1 MQLVHRTSLPSRS
14 HPLVPTPPLH
24 THFRRLGPV
33 QAGFCPSFSCY
44 CFLVFLAPAPYYPV
58 LYFFSSPCCLT
69 NLHRPVYAPTDRYE
83 AQAGR
88 YWDLFYRRNAT
99 KFFKDRHYLHKE
111 FPALARGPAT
121 LLEVGCGVGNTVFP
135 LLEINPALK
144 IYCCDFAPSAIELV
158 RQNPMYKASGG
169 AVEAFVADITSDFLA
184 APQSEGG
191 CGVPDSGCDLATMIF
206 VLSAIHPQRMAAA
219 IHNVARCLRPGSG
232 RLLFRDYA
240 EGDLAQERLAGG
252 DRPKRLGPNFYVR
265 GDGTRCYYF
274 TQPEVLSLFM
284 AAGFTCDSVTL
295 HERTVVNH
303 KRDIAMDRRWLQ
315 AIFTLRQYQPPP
327 IPLKELLGQ
336 PAPSYTHQQPHQHNE
351 QRHAELAAEA
361 PRWAGRGG
369 DAASNGDVNSKSSG
383 MDVDANVHPLTTALA
398 AALPS
403 LGGGT
408 AGVASGLYTG
418 SWLTG
423 AAGRLASHLA
433 AGPGQPSGRALLP
446 ETLDSAE
453 DLRAQLSPYN
463 QLNYLKRHQHSPR
476 HHLEGQL
483 RSQDIEVSGGSSRI
497 CDGVAEG
504 GMGQIHV
511 DGGGSAPM
519 EGLEC
524 RQGKSRGGG
533 SSEDAFGN
541 EDGGGMSLESELEAE
556 FFATIGR
563 DSAEV
568 VAEEVAATGAALSRV
583 RLADVAEIA
592 TAHHLRKPQAAP
604 ESSAFGSGG
613 GGGGGGGLCSGG
625 LQQSAATPHHPS
637 GPPSGLTPHLL
648 DIEVPVAVGVSFRC
662 LLNAPQLLPT
672 GVSPATMALAR
683 ILLAS
688 SRMLAGRC
696 ALQLGP
702 ARLAAAAVEPSLLSA
717 SVLPAMAAV
726 RGSARRVVVSEAGR
740 ERLAAAAADLRQN
753 AHLVVIER
761 LRLMLLDWAAA
772 PPDGGSVATA
782 AVTGAAGYTYVQ
794 GAVRQIRDI
803 LQINPTGYDL
813 VYAADPLSDVT
824 AAFVNA
830 AGTHGSVPIGTITGE
845 VAIEAA
851 RGLFNIAGQLV
862 AGGRGTQTPGAAAPE
877 AQLLYGAAE
886 RQGLLLLCVPGA
898 WAATHGVGFAALA
911 AVCGWELL
919 VPEQL
924 AELYG
929 ADVAAAADLGCTAL
943 AFRKRAGTSA
953 ATA

>member
-1 MQLVHRTSLPSRS
+1 
-14 HPLVPTPPLH
+14 
-24 THFRRLGPV
+24 
-33 QAGFCPSFSCY
+33 
-44 CFLVFLAPAPYYPV
+44 
-58 LYFFSSPCCLT
+58 
-69 NLHRPVYAPTDRYE
+69 
-83 AQAGR
+83 
-88 YWDLFYRRNAT
+88 
-99 KFFKDRHYLHKE
+99 
-111 FPALARGPAT
+111 
-121 LLEVGCGVGNTVFP
+121 
-135 LLEINPALK
+135 
-144 IYCCDFAPSAIELV
+144 
-158 RQNPMYKASGG
+158 MYDSSGG
-169 AVEAFVADITSDFLA
+169 AVHAFVADITSDFLA

-219 IHNVARCLRPGSG
+219 IHNVAKCLRPGSG

-274 TQPEVLSLFM
+274 SQPEVLSLFK

-315 AIFTLRQYQPPP
+315 AIFTLRQHQPPP

-336 PAPSYTHQQPHQHNE
+336 PAPSYTHHHHQQQPHHQH
-351 QRHAELAAEA
+351 HHVELAAEA

-369 DAASNGDVNSKSSG
+369 DAASNGDINSESSG
-383 MDVDANVHPLTTALA
+383 MDVDADVHHPPTTTLA

-403 LGGGT
+403 LGAT
-408 AGVASGLYTG
+408 AGVASGLYAG

-463 QLNYLKRHQHSPR
+463 QLNHLKRHQNSPR

-483 RSQDIEVSGGSSRI
+483 RNQDVEVSRESSRT
-497 CDGVAEG
+497 CDDVAEG
-504 GMGQIHV
+504 GMGQMQM
-511 DGGGSAPM
+511 DGGGSAAM

-524 RQGKSRGGG
+524 RQDKSKG
-533 SSEDAFGN
+533 SDSHEDASEN
-541 EDGGGMSLESELEAE
+541 EDGGGMSLENELEAE

-592 TAHHLRKPQAAP
+592 AAHLLPTPAPAPTAAA
-604 ESSAFGSGG
+604 SGRGVG
-613 GGGGGGGLCSGG
+613 GVGDGLSSGG

-637 GPPSGLTPHLL
+637 GPPVELTSHLR
-648 DIEVPVAVGVSFRC
+648 DIEVEVAVAVAVGVSFRC
-662 LLNAPQLLPT
+662 LLSAPQPPLT
-672 GVSPATMALAR
+672 GVPPATMALAR

-688 SRMLAGRC
+688 PRMLAGRC

-702 ARLAAAAVEPSLLSA
+702 ARLAAAVAEPPPLSA

-740 ERLAAAAADLRQN
+740 EGLAAAAADLRRN

-772 PPDGGSVATA
+772 PPDGGSTAAA

-803 LQINPTGYDL
+803 LQIHPTGYDI

-824 AAFVNA
+824 AAVANIA
-830 AGTHGSVPIGTITGE
+830 AGTHGSAPIGTITGD

-851 RGLFNIAGQLV
+851 KGLFNIAGQLV
-862 AGGRGTQTPGAAAPE
+862 AGGRGAHTACAAAPE

-924 AELYG
+924 AVLYG
-929 ADVAAAADLGCTAL
+929 TDVAAAADLGCTAL
-943 AFRKRAGTSA
+943 AFRKRAAASA